1 MDTFFLNELKS
12 CCVDINGD
20 RENAGGISGVM
31 DAYRRIMDFSELARQ
46 EGLLALCDACDKLDK
61 SDRTQGFLFRLMM
74 QVVDGDE
81 PAVVSEMGLNML
93 AADEYHAYEG
103 LIVLM
108 YYKGACL
115 IQTGVSIDRLGSY
128 MQSLMPQFLREILQK
143 KEERAEDDYIKED
156 DKRDKWVRSLCED
169 NREVDERDYSI
180 VNQTSLTLL
189 EMSDKEIQTIL
200 RHITN
205 DDLVMAMIELPGRVR
220 ARIFDNTSTRL
231 ARMLAED
238 VMCKGK
244 VTLSEVEKSC
254 VNIMRT
260 VIKLEAE
267 GEIAHHNLTVQKF
280 VRGFYV
286 VPNCLF
292 ISSLLVLW
300 GSGTGDKNRGD
311 TFT

>member
-1 MDTFFLNELKS
+1 
-12 CCVDINGD
+12 
-20 RENAGGISGVM
+20 M

-61 SDRTQGFLFRLMM
+61 SDRAQGILFRLMM

-93 AADEYHAYEG
+93 AADEYHSYEG
-103 LIVLM
+103 LTVLM

-143 KEERAEDDYIKED
+143 KEEERAEDDYIKED

-280 VRGFYV
+280 VIGVYD
-286 VPNCLF
+286 VPNSML
-292 ISSLLVLW
+292 
-300 GSGTGDKNRGD
+300 RR
-311 TFT
+311 

>member
-1 MDTFFLNELKS
+1 M
-12 CCVDINGD
+12 
-20 RENAGGISGVM
+20 
-31 DAYRRIMDFSELARQ
+31 
-46 EGLLALCDACDKLDK
+46 
-61 SDRTQGFLFRLMM
+61 
-74 QVVDGDE
+74 
-81 PAVVSEMGLNML
+81 
-93 AADEYHAYEG
+93 
-103 LIVLM
+103 
-108 YYKGACL
+108 
-115 IQTGVSIDRLGSY
+115 
-128 MQSLMPQFLREILQK
+128 
-143 KEERAEDDYIKED
+143 
-156 DKRDKWVRSLCED
+156 RSLCED

-220 ARIFDNTSTRL
+220 ARIFDNTSTRF

-280 VRGFYV
+280 VIGVYD
-286 VPNCLF
+286 VPNSML
-292 ISSLLVLW
+292 
-300 GSGTGDKNRGD
+300 RR
-311 TFT
+311 

>member
-1 MDTFFLNELKS
+1 
-12 CCVDINGD
+12 
-20 RENAGGISGVM
+20 M

-93 AADEYHAYEG
+93 AADEYHSYEG
-103 LIVLM
+103 LTVLM

-143 KEERAEDDYIKED
+143 KEERSEDDYIKED

-280 VRGFYV
+280 VIGVYD
-286 VPNCLF
+286 VPNSML
-292 ISSLLVLW
+292 
-300 GSGTGDKNRGD
+300 RR
-311 TFT
+311 

>member
-12 CCVDINGD
+12 CCADINGD

-31 DAYRRIMDFSELARQ
+31 GAYRRIMDFSELARQ

-61 SDRTQGFLFRLMM
+61 SDRTQGFLFRLML

-81 PAVVSEMGLNML
+81 PAVVSAIGPNML
-93 AADEYHAYEG
+93 AADEYHSYEG
-103 LIVLM
+103 LTVLM

-143 KEERAEDDYIKED
+143 KEERSEDDYIKED

-189 EMSDKEIQTIL
+189 EMSDKQIQKIL

-205 DDLVMAMIELPGRVR
+205 DYLVIAMIELP
-220 ARIFDNTSTRL
+220 
-231 ARMLAED
+231 
-238 VMCKGK
+238 
-244 VTLSEVEKSC
+244 
-254 VNIMRT
+254 
-260 VIKLEAE
+260 
-267 GEIAHHNLTVQKF
+267 
-280 VRGFYV
+280 
-286 VPNCLF
+286 
-292 ISSLLVLW
+292 
-300 GSGTGDKNRGD
+300 
-311 TFT
+311 